1 MKSDYSEISLYVKTT
16 ECGPNDCISAAVLF
30 ANLQEAADIGAA
42 QRGFDR
48 HDIDSFNACWI
59 VMRTS
64 IRIHKFPKWRDIIK
78 LRTWSTGLEKLFFG
92 REYEVF
98 SNSGELMV
106 EGTSMWILADKN
118 THSPINPTHIE
129 GIADTALQNSRKVF
143 GHSCARLK
151 VPKRENISCEPTIVK
166 YGDFS
171 ELDHNNHVN
180 NTRYIAW
187 MCDALSKDGYNPQHL
202 MDISINYISEVH
214 YGERVEIF
222 VEKNSDRITIYGYK
236 EGNIAVFCAEVSLSL

>member
-16 ECGPNDCISAAVLF
+16 ECGPNDCISSAVLF

-42 QRGFDR
+42 ERGFDR
-48 HDIDSFNACWI
+48 HDIESFNACWI
-59 VMRTS
+59 VMRTR
-64 IRIHKFPKWRDIIK
+64 IRIYRFPKWRDTIK

-92 REYEVF
+92 REYEVY
-98 SNSGELMV
+98 SDDNELLV
-106 EGTSMWILADKN
+106 EGTSMWILADKD
-118 THSPINPTHIE
+118 THSPINPTKIE
-129 GIADTALQNSRKVF
+129 GISDTAMQNNRKVF
-143 GHSCARLK
+143 GESCGRLK
-151 VPKRENISCEPTIVK
+151 VPKREIITTEPTIIK

-187 MCDALSKDGYNPQHL
+187 MCDALSKHGYDPQKL
-202 MDISINYISEVH
+202 NDISINYISEVH

-222 VEKNSDRITIYGYK
+222 VDDSSDKILIYGYK
-236 EGNIAVFCAEVSLSL
+236 EGNIAVFCTEVSLS